1 MSLKSRT
8 GRNGVLKKI
17 AFSTRKFALLSFIFL
32 GFLLVLNGIEIG
44 LGILNHSFESS
55 FFIMWGWSCLE
66 DLKFFFSYVLP
77 VYLVY
82 LPLHLL
88 LPRITNIIFKIG
100 FVVFFLIELLLVFYF
115 NTTLLMLGSD
125 IFGYS
130 LEEIIQTVGASGS
143 LSLTPVLILFLF
155 ISILIFSLV
164 FLPKKFKVKREI
176 ALALPVIS
184 LLFIGL
190 GTSDRLQAAN
200 MKSEFESNLIRNKSQ
215 HFYKAAYG
223 HFNPDLHEVD
233 IYAESYL
240 GEFISNFSKAE
251 HLEYIDETNYPFFR
265 KELKR
270 DVLTPFFETK
280 EEKPDIVIIIVEGL
294 GRSFT
299 NRGAY
304 LGNFTPFLDSLSNKS
319 LYWPNFLSNGG
330 RTFTVLPSLL
340 GSLPFGENGFM
351 DMENNMP
358 DELSLLNLLQENGY
372 NTNFYYGGNS
382 EFDKMA
388 MYLKKNK
395 VDRIVD
401 ENDFPQG
408 YKKIPASASG
418 FTWGYGDKEMFRYY
432 FDLKK
437 KDRKAPKLDV
447 MLTVSMHSPFI
458 IDETEKYDQLFEDRL
473 ENFGFSEDKKKQYRN
488 YQKQY
493 SSILF
498 TDEALRK
505 FFDTYKKDDNF
516 DNTIFVI
523 TGDHRIPEIPMASKI
538 DRYHVPLLIYSP
550 LLKRQAEFE
559 SISSHFDVAP
569 SMISFLK
576 KNYAINA
583 PESNGFVGAGLDTTR
598 SFQNIHN
605 IPLKQTKT
613 ELIDFVMGE
622 YHLNGDNLYKLTRD
636 FKEKLIQD
644 EAKKDELRNA
654 FNEFKRK
661 NAEVIKGKKILPDS
675 LIKKY
680 GR

>member
-1 MSLKSRT
+1 MSLRFKTAEKSI
-8 GRNGVLKKI
+8 LKKV
-17 AFSTRKFALLSFIFL
+17 AFSTSKFAFLSLIFL
-32 GFLLVLNGIEIG
+32 GFLFILSGVEIG
-44 LGILNHSFESS
+44 LGILNHSIESS
-55 FFIMWGWSCLE
+55 FFNLWGWSCLE
-66 DLKFFFSYVLP
+66 DLKFFFSFLLP
-77 VYLVY
+77 AYLVY

-88 LPRITNIIFKIG
+88 VPRIANIIFKIG
-100 FVVFFLIELLLVFYF
+100 FVLFFLTQLSLVFYF

-130 LEEIIQTVGASGS
+130 IEEIIQTVGASGS
-143 LSLTPVLILFLF
+143 LSLTPVLILFLI
-155 ISILIFSLV
+155 ISLLIFSLV
-164 FLPKKFKVKREI
+164 YLPKKFTLKREF
-176 ALALPVIS
+176 ALALPLIS
-184 LLFIGL
+184 LLFISL
-190 GTSDRLQAAN
+190 GVSNKVQAAN
-200 MKSEFESNLIRNKSQ
+200 MKSDFESNLIRNKSQ
-215 HFYKAAYG
+215 HFYNAAYG
-223 HFNPDLHEVD
+223 HFNPDLYEVD

-240 GEFISNFSKAE
+240 GEFISNFSRAE
-251 HLEYIDETNYPFFR
+251 PLEYLDETNYPFLR

-270 DVLTPFFETK
+270 DVLSPFFKTK
-280 EEKPDIVIIIVEGL
+280 EDKPDIVIIMVEGL
-294 GRSFT
+294 GRAFT

-330 RTFTVLPSLL
+330 RTFAVLPSLL

-351 DMENNMP
+351 EMENKMP
-358 DELSLLNLLQENGY
+358 GELSLLSLLQENGY

-382 EFDKMA
+382 EFDKMG
-388 MYLKKNK
+388 MYLRKNK

-401 ENDFPQG
+401 ENDFPSG

-437 KDRKAPKLDV
+437 NDLKAPKLDLL
-447 MLTVSMHSPFI
+447 LTVSMHSPFL
-458 IDETEKYDQLFEDRL
+458 IDETEKYDRLFEERL
-473 ENFGFSEDKKKQYRN
+473 EDFGFSEDKKEKYRN

-498 TDEALRK
+498 TDEALRE
-505 FFDTYKKDDNF
+505 FFKKYKKDDNF
-516 DNTIFVI
+516 DNTIFII

-559 SISSHFDVAP
+559 SVSSHFDVAP
-569 SMISFLK
+569 SLISFLK
-576 KNYAINA
+576 NNYELKA
-583 PESNGFVGAGLDTTR
+583 PESNGFVGSGLDTTR

-622 YHLNGDNLYKLTRD
+622 YHLNGDNLYHLTRD
-636 FKEKLIQD
+636 FKEEAIQD
-644 EAKKDELRNA
+644 DAKKDELMNA
-654 FNEFKRK
+654 FNQFKRK

-675 LIKKY
+675 LLRKY